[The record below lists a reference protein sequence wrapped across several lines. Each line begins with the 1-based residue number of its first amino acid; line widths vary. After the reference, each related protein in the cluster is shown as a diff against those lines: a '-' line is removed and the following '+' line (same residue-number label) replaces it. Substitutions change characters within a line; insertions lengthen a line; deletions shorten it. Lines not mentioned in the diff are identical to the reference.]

1 MDRVTR
7 AALIAVTLGLASTPA
22 GANEPIV
29 LAVVDL
35 DDDDGNGVPD
45 LRQMQGV
52 PPADLV
58 ALPAMPAAGQ
68 RVVPSE
74 GFRLLVGDAPLQQ
87 GARLPTGGVRIQAAE
102 PGRHKLALG
111 SAHVEVRAIRLMAID
126 GSLRPVDFTSSH
138 ASFQRTPP
146 DRVDQVDQRTD
157 DPDAL
162 RYVVAGHAQDLPDHL
177 RIESRGEDGSRID
190 ELRRAKLVDVPCP
203 AGLPSGL
210 SCRSTWPIRVVAD
223 AVDQAH
229 PLVMDR
235 SIRGVLGGGLVLHA
249 GAVAQQI
256 RIGGPRVTKHGAIR
270 RLRGTLRLTIPRTWA
285 GGAPSLD
292 SRAAVAIEM
301 ARAQFLG
308 ADALWAQCGVTFG
321 APGADSI
328 RLIDPPPPF
337 LLAVGCGLG
346 LPSSGGQ
353 VRLLVDGKPLD
364 MAVEPGWTPEQVA
377 RRLAREIEAK
387 GMRVERSSNART
399 GPGAFPVIDLLVYR
413 HGDTP
418 ARLSATGTDRVSN
431 DPTMPVCV
439 GRVDLAQGLR
449 HFLDVDSM
457 AGTLEERTLLKWLDD
472 RDPGTLDAVFIPSFG
487 GGSGRIG
494 ESFIGNDRSS
504 LRNLV
509 LVDRAGVSASKASHT
524 LAHELGHVLLDVPGH
539 PDDYGLDQPTLLMD
553 ADAAIASAFGPR
565 RLLVSDCERMWRQ
578 SGPGASVVLLRPWPF
593 RALSK

>member
-1 MDRVTR
+1 M
-7 AALIAVTLGLASTPA
+7 AVTLGLASPPA
-22 GANEPIV
+22 GANAEPVV
-29 LAVVDL
+29 LTVVDL
-35 DDDDGNGVPD
+35 DDDDGDGVPD
-45 LRQMQGV
+45 LRQVQRV
-52 PPADLV
+52 PTADLV
-58 ALPAMPAAGQ
+58 ALPALPAAAGQ
-68 RVVPSE
+68 RVVPTE
-74 GFRLLVGDAPLQQ
+74 GFRLLLGDAPLQP
-87 GARLPTGGVRIQAAE
+87 GARLSTGGVRVQATE

-146 DRVDQVDQRTD
+146 DRVDNVSQRTD

-162 RYVVAGHAQDLPDHL
+162 RYLVVGHTQDLPDHL
-177 RIESRGEDGSRID
+177 RIESRAEDGSRVD

-203 AGLPSGL
+203 AGLPNGL

-256 RIGGPRVTKHGAIR
+256 RIGGPRMTKHGAIR
-270 RLRGTLRLTIPRTWA
+270 RLRGTLRLTVPRTWA

-321 APGADSI
+321 VPGADSV
-328 RLIDPPPPF
+328 RVIDPPPPF
-337 LLAVGCGLG
+337 LLAIGCGLG

-353 VRLLVDGKPLD
+353 VRLLVDGKPLE
-364 MAVEPGWTPEQVA
+364 MAVEPGWTPEQAA

-387 GMRVERSSNART
+387 GLRVERSSNART
-399 GPGAFPVIDLLVYR
+399 GPGAFPVMDLLVYR

-418 ARLSATGTDRVSN
+418 ARLSAAGSDRVST

-472 RDPGTLDAVFIPSFG
+472 RD
-487 GGSGRIG
+487 
-494 ESFIGNDRSS
+494 
-504 LRNLV
+504 
-509 LVDRAGVSASKASHT
+509 
-524 LAHELGHVLLDVPGH
+524 
-539 PDDYGLDQPTLLMD
+539 
-553 ADAAIASAFGPR
+553 
-565 RLLVSDCERMWRQ
+565 
-578 SGPGASVVLLRPWPF
+578 
-593 RALSK
+593 

>member
-1 MDRVTR
+1 M
-7 AALIAVTLGLASTPA
+7 AVALGLASTPA
-22 GANEPIV
+22 GASAEPSV
-29 LAVVDL
+29 LTVVDL
-35 DDDDGNGVPD
+35 DDDDGDGVPD
-45 LRQMQGV
+45 LRQMHRV
-52 PPADLV
+52 PSADLV
-58 ALPAMPAAGQ
+58 ALPAMPTATGQ
-68 RVVPSE
+68 RVVPTE
-74 GFRLLVGDAPLQQ
+74 GFRLLLGDAPLQP
-87 GARLPTGGVRIQAAE
+87 GTRLSTGGVRVQATE

-146 DRVDQVDQRTD
+146 DRVDNVSQRTD

-162 RYVVAGHAQDLPDHL
+162 RYLVVGHAQDLPDHL
-177 RIESRGEDGSRID
+177 RIESRAEDGSRVD
-190 ELRRAKLVDVPCP
+190 ELRRAKLVEVPCP

-256 RIGGPRVTKHGAIR
+256 RIGGPRMTKHGAIR
-270 RLRGTLRLTIPRTWA
+270 RLRGTLRLTIPRTWP

-328 RLIDPPPPF
+328 RVIDPPPPF

-353 VRLLVDGKPLD
+353 VRLLVDGKPLE
-364 MAVEPGWTPEQVA
+364 MVVEPGWTPEQVA
-377 RRLAREIEAK
+377 RRLARELEAK

-399 GPGAFPVIDLLVYR
+399 GPGAFPVMDLLVYR

-418 ARLSATGTDRVSN
+418 ARLSAAGSDRVST
-431 DPTMPVCV
+431 DPTMPICV

-487 GGSGRIG
+487 GGGGRIG

-509 LVDRAGVSASKASHT
+509 LVDRAGVAASKASHT

>member
-1 MDRVTR
+1 M
-7 AALIAVTLGLASTPA
+7 AVTLGLASTPA
-22 GANEPIV
+22 GASAEPSV

-35 DDDDGNGVPD
+35 DDDDGDGVPD
-45 LRQMQGV
+45 LRQMQRV
-52 PPADLV
+52 PYADLV
-58 ALPAMPAAGQ
+58 ALPAMSAAAGQ
-68 RVVPSE
+68 RVVPTD
-74 GFRLLVGDAPLQQ
+74 GFRLLLGDAPLQPGNRLST
-87 GARLPTGGVRIQAAE
+87 GAVRVQATE
-102 PGRHKLALG
+102 PGRHELAFG
-111 SAHVEVRAIRLMAID
+111 SAHLEVRAIRFMAID

-146 DRVDQVDQRTD
+146 DRVDNVSQRTD

-162 RYVVAGHAQDLPDHL
+162 RYLVVGHAQDLPDHL
-177 RIESRGEDGSRID
+177 RIESRAEDGSRID

-256 RIGGPRVTKHGAIR
+256 RIGGPRMTRHGAIR

-292 SRAAVAIEM
+292 SRAAVAVEM

-321 APGADSI
+321 TPGADSI
-328 RLIDPPPPF
+328 RVIDPPPPF

-353 VRLLVDGKPLD
+353 VRLLVDGKPLE
-364 MAVEPGWTPEQVA
+364 MVVEPGWTPEQVA

-399 GPGAFPVIDLLVYR
+399 GPGAFPVMDLLVYR

-418 ARLSATGTDRVSN
+418 ARLSAAGSDRVST

-457 AGTLEERTLLKWLDD
+457 AGTLEERSLLKWLDD

-487 GGSGRIG
+487 GGGGRIG

-509 LVDRAGVSASKASHT
+509 LVDRAGVAASKASHT

>member
-1 MDRVTR
+1 M
-7 AALIAVTLGLASTPA
+7 AVTLGLASPPA
-22 GANEPIV
+22 GANAEPFV
-29 LAVVDL
+29 LTVVDL
-35 DDDDGNGVPD
+35 DDDDGDGVPD
-45 LRQMQGV
+45 LRQVQRV
-52 PPADLV
+52 PNADLV
-58 ALPAMPAAGQ
+58 VLPALPAAAGQ
-68 RVVPSE
+68 RVVATE
-74 GFRLLVGDAPLQQ
+74 GFRLLLGDAPLQP
-87 GARLPTGGVRIQAAE
+87 GARLPTGGVRVQATEA
-102 PGRHKLALG
+102 GRHKLALG

-146 DRVDQVDQRTD
+146 DRVDNVIQRTD

-162 RYVVAGHAQDLPDHL
+162 RYLVVGHAQDLPDHL
-177 RIESRGEDGSRID
+177 RIESRAEDGSRVD

-223 AVDQAH
+223 TVDQAH

-256 RIGGPRVTKHGAIR
+256 RIGGPRMTKHGAIR

-321 APGADSI
+321 VPGADSV
-328 RLIDPPPPF
+328 RVIDPPPPF

-353 VRLLVDGKPLD
+353 VRLLVDGKRME

-387 GMRVERSSNART
+387 GLRVERSSNART

-413 HGDTP
+413 QGDTP
-418 ARLSATGTDRVSN
+418 ARLSAAGADRVST

-487 GGSGRIG
+487 GGGGRIG

-509 LVDRAGVSASKASHT
+509 LVDRAGVAASKASHT

-578 SGPGASVVLLRPWPF
+578 SGPGAGVVLLRPWPF